1 LLLLTTQVFLSLL
14 AVVAAYVSWR
24 QASAV
29 TQLRKRITSLET
41 DILDQ
46 ASKLDRMY
54 ELAKSLSQRQ
64 ALADNRHKRLGGT
77 QVEAFNDV
85 PGPNATKDELRDFY
99 LRGKTHTEVA
109 RLVAKGPAK

>member
-1 LLLLTTQVFLSLL
+1 LLLLTTQAFLSLL
-14 AVVAAYVSWR
+14 AVVAAYVSWK
-24 QASAV
+24 QASAA

-64 ALADNRHKRLGGT
+64 ALADNRHKRGRADPFDHSVG
-77 QVEAFNDV
+77 V
-85 PGPNATKDELRDFY
+85 PLPNATKEELRDFY

-109 RLVAKGPAK
+109 RLVAKGVK